1 MALAWIGAIIN
12 NLLLMYC
19 ATVLVAMW
27 PGLNEKD
34 VFKGLTQK
42 VTKIINEKIQ
52 YGKKKLQ

>member
-1 MALAWIGAIIN
+1 
-12 NLLLMYC
+12 MYC

-34 VFKGLTQK
+34 VFKSLTQK
-42 VTKIINEKIQ
+42 ASKIINDKIQ